1 MLKSVLRRPQEA
13 KSDSHL
19 EMLTIMKSDK
29 VDSAAKVALRPT
41 YSAAETDQ
49 PAGKN
54 ETVRMGSC
62 EKPTMPAFGEA
73 AEICVLLK
81 PVSLEDMDACTKFVD
96 GVRTVVCPSSFAKH
110 MTQYRRTALL
120 AMMQIQQGY
129 QGAGEDYGS

>member
-1 MLKSVLRRPQEA
+1 
-13 KSDSHL
+13 
-19 EMLTIMKSDK
+19 MKSDK

-41 YSAAETDQ
+41 DSAVETDS

-62 EKPTMPAFGEA
+62 EKTIMPASGEA

-96 GVRTVVCPSSFAKH
+96 GVRKVVCPSSFAKH
-110 MTQYRRTALL
+110 TTQYRRAALL
-120 AMMQIQQGY
+120 AMMQI
-129 QGAGEDYGS
+129 

>member
-1 MLKSVLRRPQEA
+1 
-13 KSDSHL
+13 
-19 EMLTIMKSDK
+19 MKSDK
-29 VDSAAKVALRPT
+29 VNSDAKVALRPT
-41 YSAAETDQ
+41 YSAAETDS

-62 EKPTMPAFGEA
+62 EKPTMPA

-96 GVRTVVCPSSFAKH
+96 GVRKVVCPSFFAKH

-120 AMMQIQQGY
+120 AMIQI
-129 QGAGEDYGS
+129 